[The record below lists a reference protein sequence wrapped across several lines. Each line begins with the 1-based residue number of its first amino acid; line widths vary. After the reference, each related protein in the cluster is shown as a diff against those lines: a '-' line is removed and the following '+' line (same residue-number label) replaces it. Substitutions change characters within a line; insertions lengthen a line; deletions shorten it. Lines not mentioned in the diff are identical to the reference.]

1 MATVTVTKPK
11 PTLVPASSV
20 KGYRPEF
27 VGEPGRADP
36 PMGFVLKTGSPGGY
50 TVGMKTKAPGANL
63 NVGAKNTGPQTQKSG
78 ARKGPTYG
86 KADPRFI
93 LGVGRTIIPHN
104 GISIANANGGGIS
117 WPPSK
122 ALSTG
127 LSPHRRHRG
136 R

>member
-1 MATVTVTKPK
+1 MATVTVTKPT
-11 PTLVPASSV
+11 PALVPATSV

-63 NVGAKNTGPQTQKSG
+63 NVGAKNTGPHTQLGSG
-78 ARKGPTYG
+78 RRRGPTYG
-86 KADPRFI
+86 KADPRFV

-104 GISIANANGGGIS
+104 GISIANANGGGI
-117 WPPSK
+117 
-122 ALSTG
+122 
-127 LSPHRRHRG
+127 
-136 R
+136 